1 MRIEH
6 LAYLLEIARRNSLST
21 AAQRLG
27 LSQQALSA
35 CIKKMEQE
43 LGVPLFLRNR
53 QGCRLTKEG
62 EKVRETA
69 EGMVAS
75 YRALC
80 ADLSRK
86 ETDEHRRP
94 LRGMLRIYTNYP
106 FFLPLNPNIIKG
118 FCERHPHLRI
128 SITELPQQVIY
139 EKIARPGSDEDQSIG
154 IINVPYSPE
163 GVLAE
168 SFLPQSSLK
177 FQPFIHGG
185 YLACVGRLSPLAR
198 SRRLSLRT
206 LLKYPVVMGASEE
219 MTTTPLHYLLKQYGS
234 PRFILSASTLSLWSM
249 VVTNNSGIGFIHDA
263 LLKKDEPLPGYLQ
276 ELVFIRIKERMAAAT
291 GYVLPHQPGE
301 AAMELTKWLHP
312 SQSGMNL
319 TAPEFSRS

>member
-6 LAYLLEIARRNSLST
+6 LAYLLEIARRKSLST

-43 LGVPLFLRNR
+43 LGVPLFLRSR
-53 QGCRLTKEG
+53 QGCRLTLEG

-69 EGMVAS
+69 EGMVAA

-80 ADLSRK
+80 AELRK
-86 ETDEHRRP
+86 KEKNEQKRP
-94 LRGMLRIYTNYP
+94 LRGMLRIYTNSS

-139 EKIARPGSDEDQSIG
+139 EKMVLSNSDDDQSIG

-163 GVLAE
+163 GTLAE
-168 SFLPQSSLK
+168 SFLPQDTLT
-177 FQPFIHGG
+177 FQPFIQGG

-198 SRRLSLRT
+198 SKRLSLRT

-263 LLKKDEPLPGYLQ
+263 LLKKEEPLPPYLR

-291 GYVLPHQPGE
+291 GYVLPPHPGE
-301 AAMELTKWLHP
+301 AAMELTKWLSP
-312 SQSGMNL
+312 PQGGMNL
-319 TAPEFSRS
+319 QGPPR